1 MWRRVEHQSAE
12 VTPAF
17 AGSFYNGCNSITLF
31 FFFFFYI
38 LKSQLGNCSLPAR
51 VGLFSRSHHWK
62 PVSIS
67 STIIYLTAQ
76 SIKRGGGNCC
86 VSMFCSAEW
95 DMHERDG
102 GDLHCKNVTSQ
113 QTAFCCSCSSSSL
126 SCLRRGEIPE
136 NQLLLA
142 LVFSSSFY
150 GFDFIPLHKCTNVE
164 PSLPF

>member
-1 MWRRVEHQSAE
+1 MLLCNAASLLMWRRVEHQSAE

-17 AGSFYNGCNSITLF
+17 AGSFCNGCNSITRRF
-31 FFFFFYI
+31 FVVFFYI

-76 SIKRGGGNCC
+76 SIKGGGGNCC
-86 VSMFCSAEW
+86 VSMFCSAER

-102 GDLHCKNVTSQ
+102 GDLHCKALLQSRQPSVT
-113 QTAFCCSCSSSSL
+113 AAAPPHCH
-126 SCLRRGEIPE
+126 
-136 NQLLLA
+136 
-142 LVFSSSFY
+142 V
-150 GFDFIPLHKCTNVE
+150 
-164 PSLPF
+164 